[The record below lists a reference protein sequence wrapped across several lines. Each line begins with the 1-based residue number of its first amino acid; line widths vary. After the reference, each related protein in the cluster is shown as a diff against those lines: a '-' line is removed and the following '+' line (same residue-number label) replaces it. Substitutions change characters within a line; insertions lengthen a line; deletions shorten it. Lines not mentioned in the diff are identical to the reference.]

1 MGKPGFMVILNIRDT
16 FKGFKERCGMIKIPL
31 EIKQVWIL
39 FKKLI
44 RQILRPW
51 AKPAVEGLNRSYLK
65 NIKQVVLTGIDMKD

>member
-1 MGKPGFMVILNIRDT
+1 MGKPGFMDFRDT

-31 EIKQVWIL
+31 EVKQVWML
-39 FKKLI
+39 FKKLM

-65 NIKQVVLTGIDMKD
+65 NIKQVVFIGIDMED